1 MGSRAFS
8 SRIYI
13 EYFQKLLFYLYK
25 KTFVWVFMYTKYVYI
40 YM

>member
-25 KTFVWVFMYTKYVYI
+25 KNICLGIYVY
-40 YM
+40 